1 MMEEFNYEKG
11 SKLYVKLVNCN
22 DNGYSI
28 VLIGC
33 SILVISGMIDAALKS
48 AMMYVGLYIVIASV
62 SCIIETIIKANQNTE
77 EDDDE

>member
-1 MMEEFNYEKG
+1 MKTMLEIIEAIKSG
-11 SKLYVKLVNCN
+11 LMLM
-22 DNGYSI
+22 GII

-33 SILVISGMIDAALKS
+33 SILIISGMIDAALKG

-77 EDDDE
+77 EDDEE

>member
-1 MMEEFNYEKG
+1 MKTVLEIIEAIKTGIMLTG
-11 SKLYVKLVNCN
+11 I
-22 DNGYSI
+22 I

-33 SILVISGMIDAALKS
+33 SILIISGMIDAALKG

>member
-1 MMEEFNYEKG
+1 MKTVLEIIEAIKSGLMLTG
-11 SKLYVKLVNCN
+11 IV
-22 DNGYSI
+22 

-33 SILVISGMIDAALKS
+33 GTLVISGMIDVALKS
-48 AMMYVGLYIVIASV
+48 AMMYVGLYIVIAAV

>member
-1 MMEEFNYEKG
+1 MKTVLEIIEATKSGLMLMG
-11 SKLYVKLVNCN
+11 I
-22 DNGYSI
+22 I

-33 SILVISGMIDAALKS
+33 SILIISGMFDVALKG

-77 EDDDE
+77 EDDEE

>member
-1 MMEEFNYEKG
+1 MKKVLEVVEA
-11 SKLYVKLVNCN
+11 VKIGLMLM
-22 DNGYSI
+22 GII

-33 SILVISGMIDAALKS
+33 GILIISGIIDVALKG

-77 EDDDE
+77 EDDEE

>member
-1 MMEEFNYEKG
+1 MKTMLEIIEAIKSG
-11 SKLYVKLVNCN
+11 LMLT
-22 DNGYSI
+22 GII

-33 SILVISGMIDAALKS
+33 SILIISGMIDAALKG

-77 EDDDE
+77 EDDEE

>member
-1 MMEEFNYEKG
+1 MKTVLEIIEAIKSGLMLMG
-11 SKLYVKLVNCN
+11 I
-22 DNGYSI
+22 I

-33 SILVISGMIDAALKS
+33 SILIISGMIDAALKG

-77 EDDDE
+77 EDDEE

>member
-1 MMEEFNYEKG
+1 MKTVLEIIEAIKSGLMLTG
-11 SKLYVKLVNCN
+11 IL
-22 DNGYSI
+22 

-33 SILVISGMIDAALKS
+33 GALIISGMIDVALKS

-77 EDDDE
+77 EDDEE

>member
-1 MMEEFNYEKG
+1 MKKVLEVVEAIKTGLMLTG
-11 SKLYVKLVNCN
+11 I
-22 DNGYSI
+22 I

-33 SILVISGMIDAALKS
+33 GTLVISGMIDAALKG

-77 EDDDE
+77 EDDEE

>member
-1 MMEEFNYEKG
+1 MKTVLEIIEAIKSGLMLTG
-11 SKLYVKLVNCN
+11 I
-22 DNGYSI
+22 I

-33 SILVISGMIDAALKS
+33 GTLIISGMIDVALKS

-77 EDDDE
+77 EDDEE

>member
-1 MMEEFNYEKG
+1 MKTVLEIIEAIKTGIMLTG
-11 SKLYVKLVNCN
+11 I
-22 DNGYSI
+22 I

-33 SILVISGMIDAALKS
+33 SILIISGMIDAALKG

-77 EDDDE
+77 EDDEE

>member
-1 MMEEFNYEKG
+1 MKTVLEIIEAIKSGLMLTG
-11 SKLYVKLVNCN
+11 IL
-22 DNGYSI
+22 

-33 SILVISGMIDAALKS
+33 GALIISGMIDAALKG

-77 EDDDE
+77 EDDEE

>member
-1 MMEEFNYEKG
+1 MKTILEIIEAIKSGLMLTG
-11 SKLYVKLVNCN
+11 IL
-22 DNGYSI
+22 

-33 SILVISGMIDAALKS
+33 GALIINGMIDVALKS

>member
-1 MMEEFNYEKG
+1 MKTVLEIIEAIKSGLMLTG
-11 SKLYVKLVNCN
+11 I
-22 DNGYSI
+22 I

-33 SILVISGMIDAALKS
+33 GILIISGMVDVALKS

-62 SCIIETIIKANQNTE
+62 SCIIESIIKANQNTE